1 MMETETEAVNQ
12 IDSEDNNTDEDCEVN
27 NLTLKKLQEDLNL
40 AENFESFFL
49 NVNLSAKEAEN
60 SNMSC
65 KIVYLHTVKST
76 MIF

>member
-1 MMETETEAVNQ
+1 MMETEIEAVNQ

-27 NLTLKKLQEDLNL
+27 NLTLKKLQKDLNL

-60 SNMSC
+60 SNTSC

>member
-1 MMETETEAVNQ
+1 MEFEVNQ
-12 IDSEDNNTDEDCEVN
+12 IDSEDNSIVEDCEIN
-27 NLTLKKLQEDLNL
+27 NLILKKLQEGLSL

-60 SNMSC
+60 SNTSC